1 MLLVIGIL
9 FFIFGITTAVFT
21 VFSILDKSNESWTY
35 MRTAALIALTV
46 MFVTRGMAFCVEYK
60 ENVEIKR
67 HLNYTSLCN
76 DMCNKYSD
84 ATDETIK

>member
-46 MFVTRGMAFCVEYK
+46 MFVTGGMAFCV
-60 ENVEIKR
+60 
-67 HLNYTSLCN
+67 
-76 DMCNKYSD
+76 
-84 ATDETIK
+84 